1 LTTNHLCSVSAA
13 DIVWPGLPCGVVCH
27 IQALLQNNAHHM
39 RCSQKFMMFLGC
51 CERIQVNKGG
61 LMQYTTYSGRS
72 LCCLSMYKHSSNE
85 RKVSTSCTVC
95 RARDMQLLRP
105 YCQLS
110 DRAWRTHA
118 TQTKVTAALHSSA
131 GSELEASCGRTE
143 YSTRRFDTE
152 IGFFWRRSNTQSM
165 HFLFLAIQNQSLPWS
180 KFQFWMLQV
189 EGLLT
194 FPAGS
199 GDMLARFLLDNTAE
213 MDSC

>member
-1 LTTNHLCSVSAA
+1 
-13 DIVWPGLPCGVVCH
+13 VWPGLPCGVVCH

-39 RCSQKFMMFLGC
+39 RC
-51 CERIQVNKGG
+51 
-61 LMQYTTYSGRS
+61 SGRS

-110 DRAWRTHA
+110 DHAWRTHA

-131 GSELEASCGRTE
+131 RSELEASCGRTE
-143 YSTRRFDTE
+143 YSTRRFDTG

-165 HFLFLAIQNQSLPWS
+165 HFLFLSCHTESVMVPWS

>member
-1 LTTNHLCSVSAA
+1 MTTNHLCSVTAA

-27 IQALLQNNAHHM
+27 IQALLQSNAHHM

-85 RKVSTSCTVC
+85 RKVSMSCTVC

-110 DRAWRTHA
+110 DHAWRTHA
-118 TQTKVTAALHSSA
+118 TQTTVTAAEHSSA
-131 GSELEASCGRTE
+131 GMEASCGRTE
-143 YSTRRFDTE
+143 YSTRRFGTR
-152 IGFFWRRSNTQSM
+152 IGLFWRRSNTQSM
-165 HFLFLAIQNQSLPWS
+165 HFFVSCNTESVMVRSS
-180 KFQFWMLQV
+180 KFQLQQTL
-189 EGLLT
+189 G
-194 FPAGS
+194 
-199 GDMLARFLLDNTAE
+199 NY
-213 MDSC
+213 